1 MKIISFILSFLFSE
15 ICLSQN
21 TVPLFPKT
29 PREASVQLSI
39 PTTSRIA
46 LNNLVPLFTASTNGS
61 KVVEIDA
68 KADTTTIAGSLFIA
82 ITDTAGANARI
93 FDEILI
99 YSISPILGSG
109 SFKNSA
115 LYNNLQIKA
124 GQIIQ
129 VGATTIPAGGHLNVW
144 VSAGDY

>member
-1 MKIISFILSFLFSE
+1 MKIIAYTLFLIISE

-29 PREASVQLSI
+29 PREVSVQISI

-46 LNNLVPLFTASTNGS
+46 LNNLVPLFTASSNGS
-61 KVVEIDA
+61 KVVEIDV
-68 KADTTTIAGSLFIA
+68 KADTTTVAGSLFIA
-82 ITDTAGANARI
+82 ITDTAGANPRL

-99 YSISPILGSG
+99 YSISPLLGSG

-129 VGATTIPAGGHLNVW
+129 VGATTIPVGGHLNVW
-144 VSAGDY
+144 ISAGDY